1 MNLQS
6 AFLHVELNSVMYTK
20 DYKCPEAIRQELTV
34 PHSRYPSTQYFD
46 WSQSESSAP
55 SLSLSLSL
63 QISLFIL
70 PSYSFMCMQTLSQTT
85 VLCTHGSA
93 MMHKYIYPQVR
104 SKSDLSSSMWFCT
117 PVQLINIL
125 TKSLKLRDY
134 KLPAKGFGDEN
145 NIFCHR
151 SENKCIEFKNNPLTH
166 QPMQITQ
173 HHIDPPTHTQ
183 TSSELLR
190 CISALEKLSFLT
202 KMQP

>member
-1 MNLQS
+1 
-6 AFLHVELNSVMYTK
+6 
-20 DYKCPEAIRQELTV
+20 
-34 PHSRYPSTQYFD
+34 
-46 WSQSESSAP
+46 
-55 SLSLSLSL
+55 
-63 QISLFIL
+63 
-70 PSYSFMCMQTLSQTT
+70 MCMQTLSQTT

-190 CISALEKLSFLT
+190 CIRKTKFSHKDATLNCYLKNQDSHSKT
-202 KMQP
+202 KMIKKCNQHDNKNIKLLKRKTSLNNVFFFRYLTDTFWGWVGGGDKH